1 MVSAAGKAY
10 ETLKQRV
17 VGGTYAPGAQLKEEH
32 LARELRVSRTPVR
45 AALKRLVEDGL
56 ATADPNRGVRVS
68 EWTDFDIEET
78 FELRGLLESHAAELA
93 ARRGGARLAD
103 RLDDLNQQMD
113 RAIAAGGAALP
124 ERLQEINSRF
134 HRAILEGSGSP
145 RLRGMLA
152 GLIDMPIVI
161 RSHFISTLQD
171 KVQSLQHHRD
181 LASAVRARDGELARQ
196 VMQLHLRVASHRFK
210 RQRGELS
217 GSGVRS
223 AFGLCAARPIA
234 QRAGAILVP
243 LGGGAIATDHAAGAI
258 DVGQAPAG
266 CRQAVLASAG
276 AELDALSSVRGQ
288 RGAFDQQAAQRL
300 ARRVVL
306 EPAGLLVQRPR
317 VRR

>member
-1 MVSAAGKAY
+1 MASATGKAY

-68 EWTDFDIEET
+68 EWTEFDIEET

-93 ARRGGARLAD
+93 ARRGGAQLAD

-124 ERLQEINSRF
+124 QRLQEINSRF

-145 RLRGMLA
+145 RLRSMLA

-181 LASAVRARDGELARQ
+181 LAAAVRAGDGELARQ
-196 VMQLHLRVASHRFK
+196 VMQLHLRVASHRFR
-210 RQRGELS
+210 RQRSEFN
-217 GSGVRS
+217 GS
-223 AFGLCAARPIA
+223 PH
-234 QRAGAILVP
+234 AG
-243 LGGGAIATDHAAGAI
+243 
-258 DVGQAPAG
+258 
-266 CRQAVLASAG
+266 
-276 AELDALSSVRGQ
+276 
-288 RGAFDQQAAQRL
+288 
-300 ARRVVL
+300 
-306 EPAGLLVQRPR
+306 
-317 VRR
+317 